1 VKLSLTLFIILL
13 GTPLRGNESNAAQA
27 PTKIVVG
34 YATISASTLG
44 LWLAQDEKIFAKN
57 GIDADL
63 VFMPGSPTLVAA
75 INSGAIA
82 VGFTAALRY
91 WRRRPAVPTSE
102 SWRLLTC
109 APITIWS

>member
-1 VKLSLTLFIILL
+1 MKLSLILFTILL
-13 GTPLRGNESNAAQA
+13 CALLRGKAGSAAQG
-27 PTKIVVG
+27 PTKIAVG

-63 VFMPGSPTLVAA
+63 IFMPGSPTLIAA

-82 VGFTAALRY
+82 VGFTGAPQY
-91 WRRRPAVPTSE
+91 WRPPPAARTSR
-102 SWRLLTC
+102 SWPLLTC
-109 APITIWS
+109 APIMI